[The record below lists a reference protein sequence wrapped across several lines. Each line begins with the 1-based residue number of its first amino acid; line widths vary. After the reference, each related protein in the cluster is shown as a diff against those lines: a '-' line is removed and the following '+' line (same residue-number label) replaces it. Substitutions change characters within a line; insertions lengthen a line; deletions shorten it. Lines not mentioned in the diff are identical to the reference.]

1 MASAQ
6 AARTRRMN
14 LWRLEWLRLVRTPRG
29 LALGAVF
36 LVFGLVEPVF
46 TRYQSQLLGRVTGGV
61 RITFPAPTPAAALS
75 SYVSQVTGIGLI
87 VVVVIAA
94 GAFTFDAHQGLA
106 TFLRTRVTSLWQ
118 LVTPRFT
125 ASAAAACAAYSLG
138 TLAAWYATSVLI
150 AAPPQAPCSPGC
162 CAAAGTWCS
171 RWPSPLAPPRW

>member
-14 LWRLEWLRLVRTPRG
+14 LWRLEWLRLARTPRG

-61 RITFPAPTPAAALS
+61 RITFPAPTPTAALS

-94 GAFTFDAHQGLA
+94 GAFTFDAHAPADLLSGTGLPHFFPA
-106 TFLRTRVTSLWQ
+106 LAVTVLASAALLAAAVARLRTRGL
-118 LVTPRFT
+118 
-125 ASAAAACAAYSLG
+125 
-138 TLAAWYATSVLI
+138 
-150 AAPPQAPCSPGC
+150 
-162 CAAAGTWCS
+162 
-171 RWPSPLAPPRW
+171 